1 MTQFETLYKRF
12 LLRVEQYSFYDKEI
26 DVREL
31 ILKSYLDQACYRF
44 APYCKDVNLF
54 DIDEE
59 NQRFNSELS
68 PQVIYILVENMA
80 VVWLKTQRDS
90 EENTKNMLSEK
101 DYSVFSPANLLTSL
115 RKAYTEADKE
125 IIGIMNDYSL
135 DDLDTKKLMNE
146 VLYNE

>member
-26 DVREL
+26 NVREL
-31 ILKSYLDQACYRF
+31 ILRSYLDQACYRF
-44 APYCKDVNLF
+44 EPYCKDVNLF

>member
-31 ILKSYLDQACYRF
+31 ILRSYLDQACYRF
-44 APYCKDVNLF
+44 APYCKDANLF

>member
-31 ILKSYLDQACYRF
+31 ILRSYLDQACYRF
-44 APYCKDVNLF
+44 TPYCKDVNLF

-59 NQRFNSELS
+59 NQRFNTELS

>member
-12 LLRVEQYSFYDKEI
+12 LLRVEQYSFFDKEI

-31 ILKSYLDQACYRF
+31 ILRSYLDQACYRF

-90 EENTKNMLSEK
+90 EENTKNMLS
-101 DYSVFSPANLLTSL
+101 
-115 RKAYTEADKE
+115 
-125 IIGIMNDYSL
+125 
-135 DDLDTKKLMNE
+135 
-146 VLYNE
+146 

>member
-31 ILKSYLDQACYRF
+31 ILRSYLDQACYRF
-44 APYCKDVNLF
+44 VPYCKDVNLF